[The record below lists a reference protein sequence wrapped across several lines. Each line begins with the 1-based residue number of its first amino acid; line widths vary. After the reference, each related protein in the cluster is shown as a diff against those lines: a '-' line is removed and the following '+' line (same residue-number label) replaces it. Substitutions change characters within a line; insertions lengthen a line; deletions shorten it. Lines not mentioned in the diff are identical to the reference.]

1 MPHRFDFDGT
11 LKELFQQD
19 RPTLLGRLTR
29 GIAIKEF
36 VNVELPKVQQRR
48 VDLLIALADGTL
60 LHVEF
65 QSARDRHIA
74 YRMLEYRALIQRRY
88 ARPLRQML
96 LFVGK
101 GAARP
106 PDGIRQAGLSFRY
119 EVMDLREIQAD
130 ELIRTGNTGDLAL
143 AVLAG
148 GADARVRDIVRRAA
162 PLKRPQRDKLL
173 TKILVLAA
181 LRGLAEKVE
190 WELKHMPVM
199 IDIDD
204 IPMIRH
210 VYREAEAK
218 GRAEGEAKGRAEGEA
233 KGRAE
238 GEAKGEAKGE
248 ARGKAKALHALLE
261 AKFPPLP
268 RWASL
273 RVSQAG
279 PAQVERWIKK
289 VLNAETLEGVLGPR
303 HRNGS

>member
-1 MPHRFDFDGT
+1 MPDRFDFDGT
-11 LKELFQQD
+11 LKELFQRD

-36 VNVELPKVQQRR
+36 LNVELPKVQQRR
-48 VDLLIALADGTL
+48 VDLLIALADRTL

-65 QSARDRHIA
+65 QSTHDRDIA
-74 YRMLEYRALIQRRY
+74 YRMLEYRALIQRRF
-88 ARPLRQML
+88 ARPLRQVV
-96 LFVGK
+96 LFVGQ
-101 GAARP
+101 GAARI
-106 PDGIRQAGLSFRY
+106 PDGVQGEGLSFRY
-119 EVMDLREIQAD
+119 QVIDIREIDAQ
-130 ELIRTGNTGDLAL
+130 ELIGTGNTGDLAL

-148 GADARVRDIVRRAA
+148 GADSRVPDIVGCAA
-162 PLKRPQRDKLL
+162 RLKKPEREKLL
-173 TKILVLAA
+173 TKILVLA
-181 LRGLAEKVE
+181 GLSGLTEKVE

-199 IDIDD
+199 INIDD
-204 IPMIRH
+204 IPVIRH
-210 VYREAEAK
+210 VYREA
-218 GRAEGEAKGRAEGEA
+218 EA

-273 RVSQAG
+273 RVSQAS

>member
-36 VNVELPKVQQRR
+36 LNVELPKVQQRR

-74 YRMLEYRALIQRRY
+74 YRMLEYRALIRRSFP
-88 ARPLRQML
+88 RPLRQVL
-96 LFVGK
+96 LFVGR
-101 GAARP
+101 GAART
-106 PDGIRQAGLSFRY
+106 PDGIREAGLSFRY
-119 EVMDLREIQAD
+119 EAMDLREIQAD

-148 GADARVRDIVRRAA
+148 GADARLREIVRRAGRV
-162 PLKRPQRDKLL
+162 KGTRREKLL
-173 TKILVLAA
+173 AKILVLAG

-199 IDIDD
+199 IDIND
-204 IPMIRH
+204 IPVVRH
-210 VYREAEAK
+210 VYKEAEAK
-218 GRAEGEAKGRAEGEA
+218 GRAAGEAKGRAEGEA

-238 GEAKGEAKGE
+238 GEAKGEA
-248 ARGKAKALHALLE
+248 RGKAKALHALLE
-261 AKFPPLP
+261 AKFSPLP

-273 RVSQAG
+273 RVSQAS

-289 VLNAETLEGVLGPR
+289 VLKAETLQGVLGPR